1 MKQFYFHFRMTGDEI
16 VIDEEGSRL
25 DDYPRA
31 RLEAEHCVR
40 ELLANAIK
48 SPNVKIPD
56 ALVIADEKGIEL
68 GSVSFG
74 VMLLDL
80 YKKVSSRS

>member
-1 MKQFYFHFRMTGDEI
+1 MEHFFFHLRTGDEI
-16 VIDEEGSRL
+16 LVDEVGSKL
-25 DDYPRA
+25 ADYPRA

-48 SPNVKIPD
+48 SPNGKIPD
-56 ALVIADEKGIEL
+56 ALVIADGKGTEL

-74 VMLLDL
+74 AVLLNTL
-80 YKKVSSRS
+80 RK